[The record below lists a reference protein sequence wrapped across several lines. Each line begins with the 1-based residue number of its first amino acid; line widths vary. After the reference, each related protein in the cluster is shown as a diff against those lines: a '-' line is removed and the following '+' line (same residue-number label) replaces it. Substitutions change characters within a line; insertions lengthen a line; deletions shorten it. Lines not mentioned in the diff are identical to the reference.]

1 MNNKSKIKE
10 LFQPCNIGKM
20 QLKNRIVMPPMGN
33 NYASD
38 DGCVTERLI
47 DYYNERANGGVGLII
62 TEMVSIDSPLGQ
74 RGVQQLRIDEDSFI
88 EGLSRL
94 TNQIHNSNCKI
105 AIQLCH
111 AGLLAASNKISLQ
124 PVAPSPVEYFG
135 QKVTRELSIDE
146 IDNII
151 HHFVKGALRAKEA
164 GFDGVEV
171 HAAHSYLLAHF
182 LSPAF
187 NRRRDKYGR
196 NTKNRTRILLEIINS
211 VRKAVG
217 QDFPVWCRINGMEY
231 GLECGLTISEAKEI
245 AQMAETAGSDAIHV
259 SAFGYGSYFGY
270 NRAGMGQPE
279 GNLANLAAEIK
290 KTVKVP
296 VIAVGRI
303 NLYLGAKL
311 IRESKADLIAI
322 GRGQIADPHLIN
334 KASVGRFSDIRPCI
348 SCNVCVDDLTSLDVS
363 LHCSVNA
370 CVGRERDYKIT
381 TVKNTKKVLVIGGG
395 PGGME
400 AAIVAALR
408 GHQVILY
415 ERQLQL
421 GGKLILAVKPPHKEE
436 IQPFINYLISQV
448 NKLGIKVE
456 LGKEAD
462 MTSIK
467 HVHPD
472 CIVLAAGGIPII
484 PQIPGIDCHNVVFAE
499 DVLSG
504 AIVGQKVIIIG
515 GGLVGCETAEYL
527 VTKGKTVTIIEML
540 DEIATGVGLSF
551 KIGLIN
557 MLAAGGVSMLTGA
570 TCQKITETGVVIIN
584 KEGEIQT
591 IGADNIVL
599 AIGAKPN
606 NGLMK
611 SIKELAPEIYMIG
624 DCVKPRRILEAISD
638 GHRIGLLI

>member
-1 MNNKSKIKE
+1 
-10 LFQPCNIGKM
+10 
-20 QLKNRIVMPPMGN
+20 
-33 NYASD
+33 
-38 DGCVTERLI
+38 
-47 DYYNERANGGVGLII
+47 
-62 TEMVSIDSPLGQ
+62 
-74 RGVQQLRIDEDSFI
+74 
-88 EGLSRL
+88 
-94 TNQIHNSNCKI
+94 
-105 AIQLCH
+105 
-111 AGLLAASNKISLQ
+111 LAASNKISLQ

-231 GLECGLTISEAKEI
+231 GLEFGLTISEAKEI

-322 GRGQIADPHLIN
+322 GRDQIADPHLIN
-334 KASVGRFSDIRPCI
+334 KASAGRFSDIRPCI